1 MYKDIFGKEIK
12 DMDAV
17 VSASHSGKLTAGIY
31 YNNRVID
38 IDNLGNDKYCIT
50 HANITQVGDVMVI
63 DKKNMQE
70 KYDKIVRLNSKEFNA
85 ECKEI
90 AVNDLVN
97 GGIYETKTGV
107 QYIYLGDDWKLY
119 SYKKNIRN
127 GAYRRCFFKPGK
139 EKYVSKGK
147 NLEQLINEA
156 IESIDDGTDGM
167 LRFFKFS
174 TPKLYRFVGMIDE
187 DVDELNDFKAFGHM
201 GVIDNNIKDFTF
213 LETYNR
219 RRITDRS
226 YDMYFRTGY
235 GARIEF
241 DYDPEIGRDDD
252 KYFERTL
259 NAIKQAGT
267 THGILVRE

>member
-1 MYKDIFGKEIK
+1 MYKDIFGRDIK

-38 IDNLGNDKYCIT
+38 LESEDCIT
-50 HANITQVGDVMVI
+50 HTNITQVGDVMVI

-70 KYDKIVRLNSKEFNA
+70 KYDKIVELNSKEFNA

-90 AVNDLVN
+90 TVNDLVE
-97 GGIYETKTGV
+97 GGIYETKTGI
-107 QYIYLGDDWKLY
+107 QYIYLGPAWKLY

-187 DVDELNDFKAFGHM
+187 DGDELNDFKAFGHM

-219 RRITDRS
+219 HRISAMS
-226 YDMYFRTGY
+226 YDMYFRAGY

-241 DYDPEIGRDDD
+241 NYDPEIGRDED

-259 NAIKQAGT
+259 NAIKKAGT
-267 THGILVRE
+267 LHGILVRE

>member
-1 MYKDIFGKEIK
+1 MYKDIFGKDIK

-17 VSASHSGKLTAGIY
+17 VSASHSGRLTAGIY

-38 IDNLGNDKYCIT
+38 LGYKDCIT
-50 HANITQVGDVMVI
+50 HSNITQVGDVMVI

-70 KYDKIVRLNSKEFNA
+70 KYDKIVELNSKEFNA

-90 AVNDLVN
+90 AVNDLVA
-97 GGIYETKTGV
+97 GGIYETKTGI

-174 TPKLYRFVGMIDE
+174 TPKLCKFVGMIDE
-187 DVDELNDFKAFGHM
+187 DELKDFKAFGHM

-213 LETYNR
+213 LEAYR
-219 RRITDRS
+219 MDRVGAKA
-226 YDMYFRTGY
+226 YDLGFRAYY
-235 GARIEF
+235 GAHIEF
-241 DYDPEIGRDDD
+241 GYDPEIGRDKD
-252 KYFERTL
+252 KYFERTF
-259 NAIKQAGT
+259 NAIKKAGA